1 MRCSGQLPAWTRVRS
16 ADARACGRTASQAHM
31 LLERGQAG
39 RQQARARARRP
50 RPRRARTASLSG
62 QGRPSGARG
71 VSAARARTW
80 KPRTD
85 ARRKGDGSA
94 PGKDSWSRTDCGSA
108 WPWLARA
115 ASRHCRERCSART
128 PASVSRSRPR
138 TRCGAARAAR
148 PSGRDR
154 ARGGGGWRAGVEPAL
169 LRRRAAHACT
179 ARKACH
185 SVGGGNH
192 GPWARGRYDR
202 HKAGLRA
209 RGAGQD
215 GIWLPRQRH

>member
-1 MRCSGQLPAWTRVRS
+1 VRS
-16 ADARACGRTASQAHM
+16 ADARACGRTASQ
-31 LLERGQAG
+31 ERGRAG
-39 RQQARARARRP
+39 RQQARARARRL
-50 RPRRARTASLSG
+50 RQRCVRMEGLSG
-62 QGRPSGARG
+62 QGRPR
-71 VSAARARTW
+71 ARAGRAQRGRTW

-85 ARRKGDGSA
+85 ARRNGDGSA
-94 PGKDSWSRTDCGSA
+94 TGKDSWSRTACGSA

-154 ARGGGGWRAGVEPAL
+154 ARGEGGWRAAVEPAL
-169 LRRRAAHACT
+169 LRHRAAHACT
-179 ARKACH
+179 ARKACYF
-185 SVGGGNH
+185 VGSGNH
-192 GPWARGRYDR
+192 GHWARGRYYR

-209 RGAGQD
+209 RVAGQD